1 MGRKRLLWRLY
12 PSYLIIIVLSLAAV
26 AIYASRSIH
35 SIDTKNETEKLLISG
50 RLIADTFERPLTK
63 KDDAA
68 LAAMVREAATA
79 SGHRITIILPDGAV
93 AADSE
98 QSPLKMENHA
108 DRPEIRQALTGEI
121 GTSRRFST
129 TLGEELIYAA
139 IPVRYNG
146 SIIAVVRTAT
156 PLIRL
161 KETLQPIYWHLAI
174 MGCITAVIAA
184 ILSILLARRISTP
197 LRQMTEGAQRFA
209 GGDLDFHMPVPD
221 SEEFAPLAVTLN
233 TMAAAL
239 SERIATISTQRN
251 ELEAVLSSMAEGI
264 MVVDSQR
271 QIVAINKAAAAMLN
285 VDADTAVGHGMQ
297 ELVYNQQLQKLVVD
311 VLTHNEP
318 AERDIE
324 IYKDKK
330 RYVHVHGASIDKT
343 DGTSAVIVFN
353 DMTRIYRLENM
364 RQEFVSNVSHELKT
378 PITSIKGFVE
388 TLLDGAMNNREE
400 AKKFLEIIA
409 RHTDRLIAII
419 EDILSLSHIEQGV
432 ENQNIPKEIGTIK
445 DILTAAAAACQSK
458 AVEKQMTIVIDCDD
472 RLAAPINAPLLEQ
485 AVVNLI
491 DNAIKYSDPQKT
503 ITLNARQ
510 NNNTVLITVSDQGGG
525 IAAEHLPRIFE
536 RFYVVDKARS
546 RKVGGTGLGLA
557 IVKHIVNA
565 HGGKISVESEI
576 GKGSI
581 FTITLPTK

>member
-1 MGRKRLLWRLY
+1 
-12 PSYLIIIVLSLAAV
+12 
-26 AIYASRSIH
+26 
-35 SIDTKNETEKLLISG
+35 
-50 RLIADTFERPLTK
+50 
-63 KDDAA
+63 
-68 LAAMVREAATA
+68 
-79 SGHRITIILPDGAV
+79 
-93 AADSE
+93 
-98 QSPLKMENHA
+98 
-108 DRPEIRQALTGEI
+108 
-121 GTSRRFST
+121 
-129 TLGEELIYAA
+129 
-139 IPVRYNG
+139 
-146 SIIAVVRTAT
+146 
-156 PLIRL
+156 
-161 KETLQPIYWHLAI
+161 
-174 MGCITAVIAA
+174 
-184 ILSILLARRISTP
+184 
-197 LRQMTEGAQRFA
+197 
-209 GGDLDFHMPVPD
+209 
-221 SEEFAPLAVTLN
+221 
-233 TMAAAL
+233 
-239 SERIATISTQRN
+239 
-251 ELEAVLSSMAEGI
+251 
-264 MVVDSQR
+264 
-271 QIVAINKAAAAMLN
+271 
-285 VDADTAVGHGMQ
+285 MQ

-318 AERDIE
+318 VERDIE

-458 AVEKQMTIVIDCDD
+458 AVEKQMTIAIDCDD